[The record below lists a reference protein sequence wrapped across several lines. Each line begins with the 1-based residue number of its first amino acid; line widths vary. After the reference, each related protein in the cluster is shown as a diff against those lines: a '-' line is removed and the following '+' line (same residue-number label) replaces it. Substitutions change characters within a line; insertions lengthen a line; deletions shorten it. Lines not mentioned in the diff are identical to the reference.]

1 MSVNVFL
8 QEFSVN
14 ANQYTFQP
22 SSTLTYLC
30 SHTHKKKQNINPL
43 GRFPVGRLRYVE
55 ILEVLKKYK
64 PHCLPQDRAKTQ
76 LPALLS

>member
-8 QEFSVN
+8 QEFSVI

-30 SHTHKKKQNINPL
+30 SHTKKTKKHKPTGPISCGSTQIRRNI
-43 GRFPVGRLRYVE
+43 
-55 ILEVLKKYK
+55 
-64 PHCLPQDRAKTQ
+64 
-76 LPALLS
+76 